1 MNADVAQWQSNGF
14 VNRRLRVRV
23 PSSANLVFKNCTL
36 IKHMVAPKMRQSCK
50 IKLLRQSYGRHAHVA
65 GTRKKLTNVKFFWG
79 DKALNCRNL
88 CFTPVGSAHAA
99 KLRSSCPCG
108 RDPKKVD

>member
-1 MNADVAQWQSNGF
+1 M
-14 VNRRLRVRV
+14 
-23 PSSANLVFKNCTL
+23 
-36 IKHMVAPKMRQSCK
+36 
-50 IKLLRQSYGRHAHVA
+50 RQSYGRHAHVA

-108 RDPKKVD
+108 VGVAHSLGKGEVTSSNLVMGNLLKNRYSVILNNEPDCLK